1 MDVPVSVATNV
12 PMSQVPSFG
21 SADTDPSATATVV
34 EDAWKLPNNEELRE
48 ELLQRYSESEKAA
61 AWVRSAETVKTY
73 NDELVTRWKEEMDT
87 LLVYAGLFSAVLTA
101 FNVQSYQLL
110 QPEPTDP
117 SLAVLKRISAQLN
130 SFSVN
135 PSFVNS
141 TQHPLTDDEI
151 NPPFYAPTSAVWINA
166 LWFSSLICSLAS
178 ASIALMVK
186 QWLHEL
192 SIGVSGTS
200 RESARIRQYRL
211 NSLKRWRV
219 GSIVIIIPI
228 LLQLALFLFLVG
240 LVMLLWTLHG
250 TVAAV
255 ATSLVGTLFVFVA
268 ITTLLPVLRVDCCYR
283 SPQALGIF
291 MAVRE
296 VRKAIRAFRVRLAE
310 GAWSLTKPWK
320 RSDGFL
326 GKAAELTWRLY
337 VTACI
342 SKKDLPSWHGREQ
355 IVVAKDMNVLDR
367 DLASMAYTTTFDSD
381 YLDVLRPLMADLP
394 WPHAVACYED
404 IFHART
410 RLWGASTART
420 QDRFARHSFDAL
432 HVLLTVSGDERD
444 ENWQNTVTRVLN
456 NLPLPSDT
464 FEENVLRNLSV
475 LAKDNNPCAD
485 KAFLRIIMHLR
496 DHETQ
501 DVFESRDGIR
511 AVMIMSEWRARFP
524 GGTDIPTTL
533 RHYLQSIESVVR
545 CALRSISS
553 DLSDDDRQSIRTRVQ
568 STLSSFR
575 GFLRTSLWKEPSL
588 YICLGLS
595 NIVPLLVELVRHDRE
610 LVTEELA
617 ETLDHVWSAI
627 REDAQDV
634 ADGERLR
641 RVQAYIDWTGEVL
654 EALKAVMD
662 GRPVDAGQKSRMK
675 RPRAQFDIVK
685 TSSSPRFASWTR
697 RRPRLPSL

>member
-1 MDVPVSVATNV
+1 MTLLQLAVPEVADILADGPVRPV
-12 PMSQVPSFG
+12 PMSQEPSSD
-21 SADTDPSATATVV
+21 SADTDPSATGTLV
-34 EDAWKLPNNEELRE
+34 EDTWRLPDHEELRE
-48 ELLQRYSESEKAA
+48 ELLQRYSESEKTA
-61 AWVRSAETVKTY
+61 AWAHSAEIVKTY
-73 NDELVTRWKEEMDT
+73 NDEL
-87 LLVYAGLFSAVLTA
+87 AGLFSAVLTA

-110 QPEPTDP
+110 QPDPTDP
-117 SLAVLKRISAQLN
+117 TLAVLQRISAQLN

-135 PSFVNS
+135 AAFVNS
-141 TQHPLTDDEI
+141 TQHPLTDNEI
-151 NPPFYAPTSAVWINA
+151 NPPFHATSSAVWINA

-228 LLQLALFLFLVG
+228 LLQVALFLFLVG

-268 ITTLLPVLRVDCCYR
+268 VTTLLPVVRVDCCYR

-296 VRKAIRAFRVRLAE
+296 VRKATRGLWRRA
-310 GAWSLTKPWK
+310 P
-320 RSDGFL
+320 
-326 GKAAELTWRLY
+326 GKAAELAWRVY
-337 VTACI
+337 VGACI
-342 SKKDLPSWHGREQ
+342 SRKDLPSWHGREQ
-355 IVVAKDMNVLDR
+355 IDVAKEKNALDR
-367 DLASMAYTTTFDSD
+367 DQASMAYTTTFDSK
-381 YLDVLRPLMADLP
+381 YLDTLRPVLADLP
-394 WPHAVACYED
+394 WAHAVACYED

-410 RLWGASTART
+410 RLWGTSAART

-432 HVLLTVSGDERD
+432 HVLLTVMMTNGKE
-444 ENWQNTVTRVLN
+444 
-456 NLPLPSDT
+456 PDT
-464 FEENVLRNLSV
+464 SEENVLRNLSV
-475 LAKDNNPCAD
+475 LAKDNSPCAD

-496 DHETQ
+496 DYETRQ
-501 DVFESRDGIR
+501 VFESREGIR

-524 GGTDIPTTL
+524 GGTDISTTL

-545 CALRSISS
+545 CALRSMST
-553 DLSDDDRQSIRTRVQ
+553 DLSADDRQSIRARVQ
-568 STLSSFR
+568 STLSAFR

-634 ADGERLR
+634 ADRDRLR

-662 GRPVDAGQKSRMK
+662 GRPVDAGFQ
-675 RPRAQFDIVK
+675 PTD
-685 TSSSPRFASWTR
+685 SSAES
-697 RRPRLPSL
+697 

>member
-1 MDVPVSVATNV
+1 M
-12 PMSQVPSFG
+12 
-21 SADTDPSATATVV
+21 
-34 EDAWKLPNNEELRE
+34 
-48 ELLQRYSESEKAA
+48 
-61 AWVRSAETVKTY
+61 KTY

-87 LLVYAGLFSAVLTA
+87 LLVYVRTRLSYNQRFSLTRTHGHFLRPQAGLFSAVLTA

-117 SLAVLKRISAQLN
+117 SLAVLKQISAQLN

-141 TQHPLTDDEI
+141 TQHPLTDNEI
-151 NPPFYAPTSAVWINA
+151 NPPFHAPTSAVWINA
-166 LWFSSLICSLAS
+166 LWFSSLVCSLAS

-211 NSLKRWRV
+211 NSLKRWHV

-255 ATSLVGTLFVFVA
+255 ATSLVGVLFVFVA
-268 ITTLLPVLRVDCCYR
+268 VTTLLPVLRVDCCYR

-296 VRKAIRAFRVRLAE
+296 VRKATRAFRVRLAE

-320 RSDGFL
+320 RSAGLL
-326 GKAAELTWRLY
+326 GKAAELAWRLY

-355 IVVAKDMNVLDR
+355 IDVARDMNVLDR
-367 DLASMAYTTTFDSD
+367 DLASMAYTTTFDSK
-381 YLDVLRPLMADLP
+381 YLDALRPLMVDLP
-394 WPHAVACYED
+394 WAHAVACYED
-404 IFHART
+404 VFHART
-410 RLWGASTART
+410 RLWGTSAART
-420 QDRFARHSFDAL
+420 QDRFSRHSFDAL
-432 HVLLTVSGDERD
+432 HVLLTVSSDERD
-444 ENWQNTVTRVLN
+444 LSWQNAVTRILN
-456 NLPLPSDT
+456 NLPPPSDT
-464 FEENVLRNLSV
+464 SEENALRNLSV

-496 DHETQ
+496 DYETH
-501 DVFESRDGIR
+501 DVFESREGIR
-511 AVMIMSEWRARFP
+511 AGACPVRVASVSEVTLRLLMLPATVMIMSEWRARFP
-524 GGTDIPTTL
+524 GGTDISTTL

-553 DLSDDDRQSIRTRVQ
+553 DLSNDDRQSIRTRVR
-568 STLSSFR
+568 STLSAFR

-662 GRPVDAGQKSRMK
+662 GRPVDAGTPSNIDPLATADGSKCGLHHRGGVLIQSTGDLIAMT
-675 RPRAQFDIVK
+675 A
-685 TSSSPRFASWTR
+685 RFCDSYR
-697 RRPRLPSL
+697 